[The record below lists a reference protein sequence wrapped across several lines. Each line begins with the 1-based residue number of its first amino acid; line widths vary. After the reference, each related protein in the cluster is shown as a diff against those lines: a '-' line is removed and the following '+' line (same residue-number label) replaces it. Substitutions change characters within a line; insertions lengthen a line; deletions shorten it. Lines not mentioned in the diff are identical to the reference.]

1 MAGPPSGQWQAHQL
15 DLLVQHSK
23 LPLSGQARA
32 LVFQTIATR
41 ETEGL
46 S

>member
-1 MAGPPSGQWQAHQL
+1 MSGPPSGQWQAYWL
-15 DLLVQHSK
+15 DPLAQHSR
-23 LPLSGQARA
+23 LPLSGQART

-41 ETEGL
+41 DTESL